1 MRLNELE
8 EYIQGIPKNRVIVII
23 DGRCGSGKST
33 LGARLAA
40 DLDGTLLHCD
50 DFYLQG
56 YQRTP
61 ERLSEVG
68 GNLDYERF
76 KKEVIDP
83 LKDNH
88 AILYRTF
95 DHETLAPK
103 AGYVIH
109 PKRFVIIE
117 GSYSSH
123 PYFGDYY
130 DVGIFSDIDQKTQM
144 ENIIKREGRAKATD
158 FKKKW
163 IPKEEAYFKKFH
175 IEEGKWVYHYV
186 SDDYGVFE
194 RSGE

>member
-1 MRLNELE
+1 MILKEFENYIETLN
-8 EYIQGIPKNRVIVII
+8 KRVIVII

-40 DLDGTLLHCD
+40 DLNGTLLHCD

-83 LKDNH
+83 LKGNRD
-88 AILYRTF
+88 ILYRTF
-95 DHETLAPK
+95 DHETLSPK
-103 AGYVIH
+103 TGYIIH
-109 PKRFVIIE
+109 PQPIVIIE
-117 GSYSSH
+117 GSYSAH

-130 DVGIFSDIDQKTQM
+130 DIGIFSDIDRDTQLA
-144 ENIIKREGRAKATD
+144 NIVKREGKEKAEE
-158 FKKKW
+158 FKEKW

-175 IEEGKWVYHYV
+175 VKEGKWVYHYV
-186 SDDYGVFE
+186 PDDYGVFD
-194 RSGE
+194 RPGE